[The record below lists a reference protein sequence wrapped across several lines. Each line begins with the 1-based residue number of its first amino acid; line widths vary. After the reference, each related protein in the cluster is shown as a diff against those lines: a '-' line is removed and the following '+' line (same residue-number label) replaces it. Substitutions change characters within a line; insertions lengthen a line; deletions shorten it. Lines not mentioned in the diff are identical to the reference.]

1 MDKKVKEIIEWILCI
16 IIALVLAVLFRYYI
30 GTPTIV
36 QHESMYPTLI
46 SGERLW
52 LNRFDRTINKIP
64 ERGEIITFEEPNKI
78 GYTSKE
84 IDTDNPIAEYE
95 EKELGQWFTEDF
107 LEIGKRSYIKR
118 VIALPGEHV
127 EIKQGKIYIDGELLN
142 EPYIDSGVVTD
153 ILGET
158 GFDDIIV
165 PENTVFALGDNRPQS
180 TDSRAFGCVP
190 FDQIESTVSIR
201 IWPLDKWG
209 EVE

>member
-1 MDKKVKEIIEWILCI
+1 MKIKEIIEWIICI
-16 IIALVLAVLFRYYI
+16 LVALILAILFRYFV

-36 QHESMYPTLI
+36 QHESMYPTLL

-52 LNRFDRTINKIP
+52 LNRWDRTIGEIP
-64 ERGEIITFEEPNKI
+64 ERGDIITFEEPSVVSFTKD
-78 GYTSKE
+78 E
-84 IDTDNPIAEYE
+84 INQENSLAIYE
-95 EKELGQWFTEDF
+95 EKGAWEWFVEEF

-127 EIKQGKIYIDGELLN
+127 EIKQGAVYIDGEKLEESYLQ
-142 EPYIDSGVVTD
+142 PGVVTD

-158 GFDDIIV
+158 GFDDFIV
-165 PENTVFALGDNRPQS
+165 PEGTVFTMGDNRSHS

-190 FDQIESTVSIR
+190 LEEIESTVSTR

-209 EVE
+209 NIE